1 MARLAASLLLLGAL
15 GASAHPSG
23 HARFHNKQ
31 RSANQERAI
40 GDTIN
45 AVIDGVAVS
54 WVQTEDYAPKATPAI
69 VADKPANPIADVKVA
84 AAVTPAAASSPSPT
98 PTPTAASSAAPSKAS
113 SSGSDIISS
122 IGEGISTFTSFT
134 DLCSAAKKR
143 ATLDQ
148 IKYAGNVGSSTDY
161 GCNKVLLAS
170 SDLAEEYNNTA
181 RFHGAA
187 EDMYCL
193 VWNKIGEDGGINGFF
208 GADATTFKLA
218 AGATQYVAFDK
229 NSQGG
234 GACFKGASED
244 DVTKTS
250 YGAIAGTWAEWDFEN
265 DSNNGWSGYDASAIV
280 AQAAGLAVSGMKICA
295 DNAPDALCSTIT
307 SGGASFDN
315 AYRAVDADADGIG
328 GQVSG
333 PMKISIDL
341 SDF

>member
-1 MARLAASLLLLGAL
+1 MARLAASLLLLGAI

-31 RSANQERAI
+31 RSQNQERAI
-40 GDTIN
+40 GDTID

-54 WVQTEDYAPKATPAI
+54 WIQTENYSPQATPAI
-69 VADKPANPIADVKVA
+69 VADKPAAAVADLKAAVA
-84 AAVTPAAASSPSPT
+84 APAASSASPT
-98 PTPTAASSAAPSKAS
+98 PTPVSSSAPKATSDS
-113 SSGSDIISS
+113 SSTST
-122 IGEGISTFTSFT
+122 GEGITEFTTFT

-161 GCNKVLLAS
+161 GCNKVLLAN
-170 SDLAEEYNNTA
+170 SDLASDYNNTA
-181 RFHGAA
+181 KFFGAT
-187 EDMYCL
+187 EDLYCL

-208 GADATTFKLA
+208 GADATTFKLP
-218 AGATQYVAFDK
+218 AGSEQYVAFDK

-244 DVTKTS
+244 DVEKTV

-265 DSNNGWSGYDASAIV
+265 DSNQGWSGYDASAIV
-280 AQAAGLAVSGMKICA
+280 AQAAGLAVSGMEICA
-295 DNAPDALCSTIT
+295 ENAPDALCSTIT
-307 SGGASFDN
+307 SGGASFVN

-333 PMKISIDL
+333 PMKIAIDL
-341 SDF
+341 SGF

>member
-1 MARLAASLLLLGAL
+1 MARLAASLLLLGAI

-31 RSANQERAI
+31 RSQNQERAI
-40 GDTIN
+40 GDTI
-45 AVIDGVAVS
+45 D
-54 WVQTEDYAPKATPAI
+54 
-69 VADKPANPIADVKVA
+69 A
-84 AAVTPAAASSPSPT
+84 AAVAAPAASSASPT
-98 PTPTAASSAAPSKAS
+98 PTPVSSSAPKATSDS
-113 SSGSDIISS
+113 SSTST
-122 IGEGISTFTSFT
+122 GEGITEFTTFT

-161 GCNKVLLAS
+161 GCNKVLLAN
-170 SDLAEEYNNTA
+170 SDLASDYNNTA
-181 RFHGAA
+181 KFFGAT
-187 EDMYCL
+187 EDLYCL

-208 GADATTFKLA
+208 GADATTFKLP
-218 AGATQYVAFDK
+218 AGSEQYVAFDK

-244 DVTKTS
+244 DVEKTV

-265 DSNNGWSGYDASAIV
+265 DSNQGWSGYDASAIV
-280 AQAAGLAVSGMKICA
+280 AQAAGLAVSGMEICA
-295 DNAPDALCSTIT
+295 ENAPDALCSTIT
-307 SGGASFDN
+307 SGGASFVN

-333 PMKISIDL
+333 PMKIAIDL
-341 SDF
+341 SGF

>member
-1 MARLAASLLLLGAL
+1 MARLASLLLLGAI

-31 RSANQERAI
+31 RSQNQERAI

-54 WVQTEDYAPKATPAI
+54 WVQTEDYGAAATPAI
-69 VADKPANPIADVKVA
+69 VADKPKANAVADVKVA
-84 AAVTPAAASSPSPT
+84 AAATPAPTSSTPSST
-98 PTPTAASSAAPSKAS
+98 PTPAS
-113 SSGSDIISS
+113 SSSAPKSTSGSDSTS
-122 IGEGISTFTSFT
+122 TGEGITEFTSFT

-148 IKYAGNVGSSTDY
+148 IKYAGNTGSSTDY
-161 GCNKVLLAS
+161 GCNKVLLAN
-170 SDLAEEYNNTA
+170 SDLANEYNNTA
-181 RFHGAA
+181 KFFGGSS
-187 EDMYCL
+187 DLYCL
-193 VWNKIGEDGGINGFF
+193 IWNKIGADGGINGFF
-208 GADATTFKLA
+208 GAEATTFKLA
-218 AGATQYVAFDK
+218 AGSEQYVAFDK

-234 GACFKGASED
+234 GACFKGSSED
-244 DVTKTS
+244 DVEKTT

-280 AQAAGLAVSGMKICA
+280 AQAAGLAVTGMEICA
-295 DNAPDALCSTIT
+295 ENAPDALCSTIG
-307 SGGASFDN
+307 SGGSSFVN

-333 PMKISIDL
+333 PMKITIDL
-341 SDF
+341 SSF

>member
-1 MARLAASLLLLGAL
+1 MARLTSLLLLSAI

-31 RSANQERAI
+31 RSQNQERAI

-54 WVQTEDYAPKATPAI
+54 WIQTEDYGPAATPAI
-69 VADKPANPIADVKVA
+69 VADKPAAAVANANVA
-84 AAVTPAAASSPSPT
+84 AVATPAPSSATPSTT
-98 PTPTAASSAAPSKAS
+98 PTPASSSAAPKST
-113 SSGSDIISS
+113 SDSTS
-122 IGEGISTFTSFT
+122 TGEGISVFTSFT

-148 IKYAGNVGSSTDY
+148 IKYAGNTGSSTDY
-161 GCNKVLLAS
+161 GCNKVLLAN
-170 SDLAEEYNNTA
+170 SDLASEYNNTA
-181 RFHGAA
+181 KFIGAS
-187 EDMYCL
+187 EDLYCL

-208 GADATTFKLA
+208 GLDATTFKLA
-218 AGATQYVAFDK
+218 AGSEQYVAFDK

-234 GACFKGASED
+234 GACFKGTSES

-265 DSNNGWSGYDASAIV
+265 ESNNGWSGYDASAIV
-280 AQAAGLAVSGMKICA
+280 AQAAGLAVNGMEICA
-295 DNAPDALCSTIT
+295 ENAPDAACSTIT
-307 SGGASFDN
+307 SGGASFTN

-333 PMKISIDL
+333 PMKINIDL
-341 SDF
+341 SGF

>member
-1 MARLAASLLLLGAL
+1 MARLTSLLLLGAI

-31 RSANQERAI
+31 RSQNQERAI

-54 WVQTEDYAPKATPAI
+54 WIQTEDYGAAATPAI
-69 VADKPANPIADVKVA
+69 VADKPKANAVADLNVA
-84 AAVTPAAASSPSPT
+84 AAVTPAPSSVSPSTT
-98 PTPTAASSAAPSKAS
+98 PTSASSSAAKAT
-113 SSGSDIISS
+113 SGSDSS
-122 IGEGISTFTSFT
+122 SSTGEGITEFTSFT
-134 DLCSAAKKR
+134 DLCKAAKAKR

-148 IKYAGNVGSSTDY
+148 IKYAGNTGSSTDY
-161 GCNKVLLAS
+161 GCNKVLLANA
-170 SDLAEEYNNTA
+170 DLANDYNNTA
-181 RFHGAA
+181 KFFGGSS
-187 EDMYCL
+187 DMYCL
-193 VWNKIGEDGGINGFF
+193 IWNKIGADGGINGFF
-208 GADATTFKLA
+208 GLEATTFTLP
-218 AGATQYVAFDK
+218 AGSEQYVAFDK

-244 DVTKTS
+244 NVEKTS

-280 AQAAGLAVSGMKICA
+280 AQAAGLAVTGMKICA
-295 DNAPDALCSTIT
+295 ENAPDAACSTIG
-307 SGGASFDN
+307 SGGSSFEN

-333 PMKISIDL
+333 AMKITIDL

>member
-1 MARLAASLLLLGAL
+1 MARLTSLLLLGAI

-31 RSANQERAI
+31 RSQNQERAI

-54 WVQTEDYAPKATPAI
+54 WIQTEDYGPKATPAI
-69 VADKPANPIADVKVA
+69 VADKPANAVADVKVA
-84 AAVTPAAASSPSPT
+84 AAATPAPSSASPT
-98 PTPTAASSAAPSKAS
+98 PTPVSSSSAPKAT
-113 SSGSDIISS
+113 SDSTS
-122 IGEGISTFTSFT
+122 TGEGISVFTSFT

-148 IKYAGNVGSSTDY
+148 IKYAGNTGSSTDY
-161 GCNKVLLAS
+161 GCNKVLLAN
-170 SDLAEEYNNTA
+170 SDLASEYNNTA
-181 RFHGAA
+181 KFIGAS
-187 EDMYCL
+187 EDLYCL

-218 AGATQYVAFDK
+218 AGSEQYIAFDK

-244 DVTKTS
+244 DVEKTS

-265 DSNNGWSGYDASAIV
+265 ESNDGWSGYDASAIV
-280 AQAAGLAVSGMKICA
+280 AQAAGLAVTGMEICA
-295 DNAPDALCSTIT
+295 ENAPDALCSTIT
-307 SGGASFDN
+307 SGGSSFVN

-333 PMKISIDL
+333 PMKINIDL
-341 SDF
+341 SGF